1 MADSPAPAG
10 TSVPVLPLEPKPNSV
25 LVTFGGMLGL
35 GACTVGIGI
44 FLTGCLGFDKA
55 FALAKVPLLMA
66 AGGML
71 FTVVGGVLR
80 HGGVE
85 DTPIL
90 GGIFLNLFGLVGGLL
105 LFALYKDWPI
115 FPGGAK

>member
-1 MADSPAPAG
+1 
-10 TSVPVLPLEPKPNSV
+10 
-25 LVTFGGMLGL
+25 MLGL
-35 GACTVGIGI
+35 GACAVGIAI
-44 FLTGCLGFDKA
+44 FLTGCLGYDAA
-55 FALAKVPLLMA
+55 FALAMVPMLMA
-66 AGGML
+66 GGGML

-105 LFALYKDWPI
+105 LLALYNDWPI
-115 FPGGAK
+115 FPGSVK